1 MQRFVRYWG
10 YGVYDVGAN
19 AGWLSLEITSDT
31 SEFAVNAIRTWIER
45 IGAKRYPHMR
55 ELTITADCG
64 GSNGARVR
72 LWKVELQK
80 LADESGLTLRVHH

>member
-1 MQRFVRYWG
+1 MAILIVAVFPSRLSRYT
-10 YGVYDVGAN
+10 A
-19 AGWLSLEITSDT
+19 
-31 SEFAVNAIRTWIER
+31 EFAVNAIRTWIER
-45 IGAKRYPHMR
+45 IGATRYPHMR

-80 LADESGLTLRVHH
+80 LADASRLTLRVHH